1 MAVPEKLMRLR
12 SLFALVLFTALFTSG
27 LTLAKPSPHSA
38 ASSLGGISWQLVKF
52 QGGDDKL
59 LQPGAQAKY
68 TINFDANGGMSV
80 QIDCNRGHGT
90 WKSPGPNQL
99 NFGPLAL
106 TLAMCPRARLTDRL
120 PKDWLNVRSYIIKD
134 GHLFLSLVA
143 DGGIY
148 EFEPINL
155 KASASLENTHWQL
168 VRLGNTPVM
177 TDSQRQQPYL
187 TFDSKSLRVAGSGG
201 CNRLTG
207 SYKRSG
213 DQLTFGQIASTRM
226 ACVQGMETE
235 NAFLQALQH
244 VSTWKIAGNQLELSD
259 TDGNLVA
266 RFEAHPT
273 N

>member
-1 MAVPEKLMRLR
+1 MRLR
-12 SLFALVLFTALFTSG
+12 SLLALVLFMALFTSG
-27 LTLAKPSPHSA
+27 WTLAQPSPYSA
-38 ASSLGGISWQLVKF
+38 APSLGGASWQLVKF

-59 LQPGAQAKY
+59 LQPGAPAKY
-68 TINFDANGGMSV
+68 TINFDANDGVSV

-90 WKSPGPNQL
+90 WKSPALNQL
-99 NFGPLAL
+99 KFGPLAL
-106 TLAMCPRARLTDRL
+106 TLAMCPPAPLTDRL

-134 GHLFLSLVA
+134 GHLFLSLMA
-143 DGGIY
+143 DGGTY
-148 EFEPINL
+148 EFEPINQ
-155 KASASLENTHWQL
+155 KAAASLENTHWQL
-168 VRLGNTPVM
+168 VRLGNMPVM

-187 TFDSKSLRVAGSGG
+187 VFDSKSLRVAGSGG

-207 SYKRSG
+207 SYKRNG

-244 VSTWKIAGNQLELSD
+244 VSTWKIAGNQLELLD
-259 TDGNLVA
+259 AAGNLVA
-266 RFEAHPT
+266 RFEAHPM

>member
-1 MAVPEKLMRLR
+1 MRLR
-12 SLFALVLFTALFTSG
+12 SLLALVLLTVLFTSG
-27 LTLAKPSPHSA
+27 VTLAQPSQHSA
-38 ASSLGGISWQLVKF
+38 APSLGSTSWQLVKF
-52 QGGDDKL
+52 EGGDDKL
-59 LQPGAQAKY
+59 LRPGAQAKY
-68 TINFDANGGMSV
+68 TMSFAPDGGVSV

-99 NFGPLAL
+99 KFAPLAL
-106 TLAMCPRARLTDRL
+106 TLAMCPPAPLTDRL
-120 PKDWLNVRSYIIKD
+120 PKDWLNVRSYILKD
-134 GHLFLSLVA
+134 GHLFLSLMA

-148 EFEPINL
+148 EFEPRNQ
-155 KASASLENTHWQL
+155 KAAASLENTHWQL

-201 CNRLTG
+201 CNRLTC

-259 TDGNLVA
+259 AAGNFVA
-266 RFEAHPT
+266 RFEAHPP